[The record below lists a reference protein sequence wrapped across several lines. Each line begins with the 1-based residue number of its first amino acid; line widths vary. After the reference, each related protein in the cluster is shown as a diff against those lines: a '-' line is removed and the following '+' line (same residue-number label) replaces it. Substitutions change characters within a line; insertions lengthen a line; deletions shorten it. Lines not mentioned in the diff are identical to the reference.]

1 MSSPSLWQ
9 RLNKLKPSL
18 PYHVRIQP
26 RQYGKE
32 AWYVLED
39 TANGKF
45 HRFNRLAYQL
55 LGFMNG
61 RNTLEQILQNASQSS
76 LRQTLDDIPTQE
88 DLVDLLQY
96 LYVADLLICDFP
108 PQTAHI
114 FDRSQK
120 RKQRFWHQIIKSPYA
135 WRIPLLKPGNFLE
148 TIAPA
153 FRWITS
159 PLAGILWLAT
169 IIYALVLAASNWSQI
184 SATQLTSILAPE
196 NLLLLWLTYPLLK
209 ALHELGH
216 GLFTTVWGGHVTEFG
231 IVFILATPFPYVDAT
246 AATGFPSKSQRLMV
260 SAAGMAVEL
269 LLAAIALIFWL
280 HIEEGLLS
288 NILFN
293 IVLIGSVSTLFF
305 NGNPLMRFDGYH
317 ILCDAADQPN
327 LATRALLQLRYLIK
341 RYGYGLHEQQSI
353 AVTKKES
360 VGLTLYGVAAFL
372 YRLVVLTTI
381 VLVVAQHFPS
391 FGLFLAAWLLIFQLL
406 LPLLKYAAYLAS
418 SKELQQGRA
427 RALTLSVA
435 SVALVS
441 AAIFFI
447 PTAHNTTAEGIVWL
461 PEEARIR
468 AESSGE
474 VVYAN
479 IADGETVQAGDTL
492 LHLSNIDTTAELL
505 LQQATLKEYQ
515 SRYEQAWSLDRSQI
529 QLFEQDIKS
538 IKLEIAYLQERVNHL
553 MVRSPSDGVFR
564 MIGQHQLLGSFIR
577 EGDIIGLV
585 LSKQRPKIRAVLKQE
600 EVEYVRADT
609 RNVWVRLSSNPGTK
623 LAGTIT
629 TQVPAGTYALPSAA
643 LGTSAGGRIV
653 VKSSDTD
660 QLHTNEQVFLLDI
673 DVPAVGNL
681 QHFGEKV
688 FVQFSH
694 KPETLAEKITRT
706 FQQTLVSIL
715 RSEAQ

>member
-1 MSSPSLWQ
+1 
-9 RLNKLKPSL
+9 
-18 PYHVRIQP
+18 
-26 RQYGKE
+26 
-32 AWYVLED
+32 
-39 TANGKF
+39 
-45 HRFNRLAYQL
+45 
-55 LGFMNG
+55 
-61 RNTLEQILQNASQSS
+61 
-76 LRQTLDDIPTQE
+76 
-88 DLVDLLQY
+88 
-96 LYVADLLICDFP
+96 
-108 PQTAHI
+108 
-114 FDRSQK
+114 
-120 RKQRFWHQIIKSPYA
+120 
-135 WRIPLLKPGNFLE
+135 
-148 TIAPA
+148 
-153 FRWITS
+153 
-159 PLAGILWLAT
+159 
-169 IIYALVLAASNWSQI
+169 
-184 SATQLTSILAPE
+184 
-196 NLLLLWLTYPLLK
+196 
-209 ALHELGH
+209 
-216 GLFTTVWGGHVTEFG
+216 
-231 IVFILATPFPYVDAT
+231 
-246 AATGFPSKSQRLMV
+246 
-260 SAAGMAVEL
+260 
-269 LLAAIALIFWL
+269 
-280 HIEEGLLS
+280 
-288 NILFN
+288 
-293 IVLIGSVSTLFF
+293 
-305 NGNPLMRFDGYH
+305 
-317 ILCDAADQPN
+317 
-327 LATRALLQLRYLIK
+327 
-341 RYGYGLHEQQSI
+341 
-353 AVTKKES
+353 
-360 VGLTLYGVAAFL
+360 
-372 YRLVVLTTI
+372 VVLTTI

-629 TQVPAGTYALPSAA
+629 TQVPAGTYALPSRRT
-643 LGTSAGGRIV
+643 G
-653 VKSSDTD
+653 
-660 QLHTNEQVFLLDI
+660 
-673 DVPAVGNL
+673 
-681 QHFGEKV
+681 HF
-688 FVQFSH
+688 SW
-694 KPETLAEKITRT
+694 
-706 FQQTLVSIL
+706 
-715 RSEAQ
+715 RSYC